1 MNGLFTDYHCHIL
14 PELDDGA
21 KNVSESISM
30 VQMMQAQGIENIIAT
45 PHFYPQKGITIDEFL
60 FKREQ
65 SYNNLRNAVNTPI
78 DFNLGAEVYLVHDIS
93 NMPEIKKLHI
103 SGSSFILFE
112 MPFVLYEKWIE
123 QEIYNISFE
132 HKLTPIIAHL
142 DRYMDLIKL
151 DDLMDLLLSTRII
164 VQINYESV
172 LNRKVIQ
179 LIKYLLNENVEIV
192 FGTDA
197 HGINHRPPEINKA
210 LKILQKKLGKHNYKK
225 IVEINKNIK

>member
-1 MNGLFTDYHCHIL
+1 
-14 PELDDGA
+14 
-21 KNVSESISM
+21 
-30 VQMMQAQGIENIIAT
+30 
-45 PHFYPQKGITIDEFL
+45 
-60 FKREQ
+60 
-65 SYNNLRNAVNTPI
+65 
-78 DFNLGAEVYLVHDIS
+78 
-93 NMPEIKKLHI
+93 
-103 SGSSFILFE
+103 

-142 DRYMDLIKL
+142 ERYMDLIKL

-172 LNRKVIQ
+172 LNRKIIQ
-179 LIKYLLNENVEIV
+179 LINYLLNENVEIV